1 MKKKILRIILILII
15 FGSGSWLAAQGVFYY
30 RTSQAERAAI
40 KAEQEARRAQN
51 EAINNVI
58 DARRAEGDGNEKSDL
73 FGADDQ
79 VKILFIGLDKRAGK
93 TEGHCDAIQLITVDR
108 KKSTVT
114 ITAVPRGTY
123 SPLPP
128 GKGATSSDY
137 YVSNACGLGGLDYGI
152 KQINKILGQKE
163 DYLVVVGFSEVLG
176 ILRNLKMPTTE
187 TLQWLRHR
195 QGYAIGEPQR
205 AHNHSTFIKQ
215 MIIKFLAEK
224 NSRLDKALQYIV
236 YKMVKTDLS
245 FAQTQALANA
255 LADMDLAKKPERIQL
270 AMRPAYVVQDIPY
283 DSEKIGEYLDKMLGP
298 IKNRLSKDDYS
309 GTPEK
314 TIEEKLLKMIG
325 EKQDDKEFMVWAYD
339 NNLWLQI
346 EDNRSRLI
354 VQYNVLE
361 KYLAQVATSTI
372 REASIADYI
381 LEMENY
387 GEAAWVEKGK
397 ELLKEELGQ

>member
-1 MKKKILRIILILII
+1 MKKRIIIYIFILL
-15 FGSGSWLAAQGVFYY
+15 FLGLGAWYAARAVSWY
-30 RTSQAERAAI
+30 RASEAERAARL
-40 KAEQEARRAQN
+40 AEQALKKAQEEALN
-51 EAINNVI
+51 DII
-58 DARRAEGDGNEKSDL
+58 DARRADGVNTDKTDIFGSD
-73 FGADDQ
+73 GQ

-93 TEGHCDAIQLITVDR
+93 TEGHCDAIQLITIDQ
-108 KKSTVT
+108 KKQTIA

-152 KQINKILGQKE
+152 KQIEKILGQKE
-163 DYLVVVGFSEVLG
+163 DYLVVVGFSEALG
-176 ILRNLKMPTTE
+176 ILRNLKMPATE

-215 MIIKFLAEK
+215 LILKYLAEK

-245 FAQTQALANA
+245 FAQTQSI
-255 LADMDLAKKPERIQL
+255 ADVVAGMDLAKNPERIQL
-270 AMRPAYVVQDIPY
+270 GMKPAYVVQDIPY
-283 DSEKIGEYLDKMLGP
+283 DSEKVGEYLDKMLGP

-314 TIEEKLLKMIG
+314 EIEENLLKMIG
-325 EKQDDKEFMVWAYD
+325 EKQDDKEFMAWAFE
-339 NNLWLQI
+339 NNLWLQV
-346 EDNRSRLI
+346 EDDKSRLI
-354 VQYNVLE
+354 IQYDILDR
-361 KYLAQVATSTI
+361 YLNLVATSTA
-372 REASIADYI
+372 RETAIADYI

-387 GEAAWVEKGK
+387 GETAWAERGR
-397 ELLKEELGQ
+397 ELLKSELGQ